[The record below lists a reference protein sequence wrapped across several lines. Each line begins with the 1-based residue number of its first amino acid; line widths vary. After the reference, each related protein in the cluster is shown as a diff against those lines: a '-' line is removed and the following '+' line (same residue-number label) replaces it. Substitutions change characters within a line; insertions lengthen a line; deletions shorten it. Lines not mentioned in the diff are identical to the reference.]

1 VDTGFG
7 SFALLVGQSIT
18 DRCLCVTPICPA
30 KMPPKRTVG
39 SSPHRQRPPAALV
52 SSAGAAGSA
61 TGSSGRERYSAAS
74 WKLDEPLLPPPRR
87 AALPLATRQRA
98 FTSEEQLQQTPPRPA
113 TISGTRTPPF
123 ACADP
128 TKASEQGAAPAE
140 DLPLWWL
147 IFVTLYYLPV
157 ILSWQLLGSI
167 MLPAAVAEIVP
178 MSDRNVK
185 LGVAAAVG
193 SAMQFAQ
200 PFVGAMSDHIAGCGP
215 VLGRRRPFIIAGQ
228 LLSCA
233 GCAILMKCRARGY
246 WAAAT
251 GYTLYV
257 LGNAIGYG
265 VYPSL
270 IANHIPEHQRGTAS
284 GLQGAMSLVGY
295 LGAAGLGVIAGDA
308 NEAVLH
314 SSGSDSSSG
323 SDAAGGS
330 LSPSGERTDELIYA
344 LLIALN
350 FGCLVV
356 AVISF
361 GDRPSLCLTPEA
373 RTQDQPSLG
382 PPAEPALHLTLSPV
396 PPSPTCGNSAKR
408 FFSAFRHRSFTV
420 LFIAYVFASMGQF
433 TSMTYCQY
441 FFHDMIAPHFVVF
454 GVSLTKD
461 AEAAMGIW
469 SFVQSLAA
477 FLVVVPAGVL
487 SEKVGRKLLLGVAFL
502 ITGCSFI
509 PFALSGTKF
518 EVLML
523 MSAIGGVGMGIN
535 QGVQMALFA
544 DVLPSAETA
553 ARDINLMVSS
563 MTISQTVVSY
573 AGGTLLSWLSSRH
586 GCDIAQAYS
595 IIWIGTAAVTC
606 LGAPLLLCVGKTGS
620 GGRQQQR
627 SDGVDDMATDRLRA
641 LSAPDMQTQQP
652 PQSVTVIGNN
662 AELGSPGNWSGLLDV
677 SSGADFEFEGEGQA
691 PAMAATGVGDL

>member
-1 VDTGFG
+1 
-7 SFALLVGQSIT
+7 
-18 DRCLCVTPICPA
+18 
-30 KMPPKRTVG
+30 
-39 SSPHRQRPPAALV
+39 
-52 SSAGAAGSA
+52 
-61 TGSSGRERYSAAS
+61 
-74 WKLDEPLLPPPRR
+74 
-87 AALPLATRQRA
+87 
-98 FTSEEQLQQTPPRPA
+98 
-113 TISGTRTPPF
+113 
-123 ACADP
+123 
-128 TKASEQGAAPAE
+128 
-140 DLPLWWL
+140 LPLWWL

-178 MSDRNVK
+178 MSERNVK
-185 LGVAAAVG
+185 LGIAAAVG

-200 PFVGAMSDHIAGCGP
+200 PLVGAMSDHIAGCGP

-233 GCAILMKCRARGY
+233 GCAILMKCRALGY

-295 LGAAGLGVIAGDA
+295 LGAAGLGVIAGNA
-308 NEAVLH
+308 NEAVLRNGG
-314 SSGSDSSSG
+314 SDSGSGSDT
-323 SDAAGGS
+323 GGS
-330 LSPSGERTDELIYA
+330 LSSSSQRTDELIYA

-361 GDRPSLCLTPEA
+361 GNRPSVCVTPEA
-373 RTQDQPSLG
+373 RTQDQPPLG
-382 PPAEPALHLTLSPV
+382 LPAEPALHLTLSPV
-396 PPSPTCGNSAKR
+396 QPSPTCAERAIS

-441 FFHDMIAPHFVVF
+441 FFHDIVAPDFVVF

-477 FLVVVPAGVL
+477 FVVVVPAGVL

-509 PFALSGTKF
+509 PFALPGTKF

-523 MSAIGGVGMGIN
+523 MSAVGGVGMGIN

-563 MTISQTVVSY
+563 MTISQTAVSY
-573 AGGTLLSWLSSRH
+573 AGGTLLSWLSNQLGYDS
-586 GCDIAQAYS
+586 AQAYS
-595 IIWIGTAAVTC
+595 IIWIGTVAVTC
-606 LGAPLLLCVGKTGS
+606 LGAPMLLCVGKTGNDE
-620 GGRQQQR
+620 RQQQR
-627 SDGVDDMATDRLRA
+627 SDDMSPDRLRA
-641 LSAPDMQTQQP
+641 TSAPGLQSHQP
-652 PQSVTVIGNN
+652 LQSAGIAGHG
-662 AELGSPGNWSGLLDV
+662 AELGSPGNWSGLLNV
-677 SSGADFEFEGEGQA
+677 STGVDFESEGQVPTVA
-691 PAMAATGVGDL
+691 RAGVGDL

>member
-1 VDTGFG
+1 
-7 SFALLVGQSIT
+7 
-18 DRCLCVTPICPA
+18 
-30 KMPPKRTVG
+30 M
-39 SSPHRQRPPAALV
+39 
-52 SSAGAAGSA
+52 
-61 TGSSGRERYSAAS
+61 
-74 WKLDEPLLPPPRR
+74 
-87 AALPLATRQRA
+87 
-98 FTSEEQLQQTPPRPA
+98 
-113 TISGTRTPPF
+113 
-123 ACADP
+123 
-128 TKASEQGAAPAE
+128 
-140 DLPLWWL
+140 WWL

-157 ILSWQLLGSI
+157 VLSWQLLGSN

-178 MSDRNVK
+178 FSERNVK

-193 SAMQFAQ
+193 ATMQFAQ
-200 PFVGAMSDHIAGCGP
+200 PIVGAISDHISGCGP

-228 LLSCA
+228 LMSCA
-233 GCAILMKCRARGY
+233 GCAILMKCRELGY

-257 LGNAIGYG
+257 LGNAVGYG

-284 GLQGAMSLVGY
+284 GIQGAMSLVGY

-308 NEAVLH
+308 NESVLNGH
-314 SSGSDSSSG
+314 GGSDSGSS

-330 LSPSGERTDELIYA
+330 LSSRGEQTDELIYA

-373 RTQDQPSLG
+373 RTPDQPSFN
-382 PPAEPALHLTLSPV
+382 PPAEPALNLTLSPV
-396 PPSPTCGNSAKR
+396 PPSPTCSESAKT
-408 FFSAFRHRSFTV
+408 FFSAFRHRSFCV
-420 LFIAYVFASMGQF
+420 VFVAYVFSSMGQF

-441 FFHDMIAPHFVVF
+441 FFHEMIAPQFVVF

-469 SFVQSLAA
+469 SFAQSLAA
-477 FLVVVPAGVL
+477 FVVVVPAGMM
-487 SEKVGRKLLLGVAFL
+487 SEKVGRKLLLGVSFL

-509 PFALSGTKF
+509 PFALPDTTF

-523 MSAIGGVGMGIN
+523 MSAVGGVGMGIN
-535 QGVQMALFA
+535 QGVQMALWS
-544 DVLPSAETA
+544 DVLPCPETA

-573 AGGTLLSWLSSRH
+573 AGGTLLSWLSNQH
-586 GCDIAQAYS
+586 GYSTAQAYS
-595 IIWIGTAAVTC
+595 IIWIGTVVVTC
-606 LGAPLLLCVGKTGS
+606 LGAPLLLCVGETG
-620 GGRQQQR
+620 GEQMQQR
-627 SDGVDDMATDRLRA
+627 SDLNGRTADGPMAT
-641 LSAPDMQTQQP
+641 SGPDLQVQKP
-652 PQSVTVIGNN
+652 PHSVVQATRNGS
-662 AELGSPGNWSGLLDV
+662 ELDSPGNWSDLLDV
-677 SSGADFEFEGEGQA
+677 SAGDADFADEIEAEIAAVAAAGAAASNGAVGA
-691 PAMAATGVGDL
+691 PSSSSRSSAASQRRASTARSTAGAGDL